1 MSARLATEKPISIK
15 DQLPP
20 KTGRRYIVVGGGGFL
35 GTWIARQLLER
46 GEDHKRVRLLD
57 LNPPHNYAIKDALLG
72 GVQFIKID
80 VADPVSLKAGF
91 NAPWDDRH
99 LIRDGEP
106 EPEITVFHTAANI
119 RFYERHTM
127 FLDRSTRVNVA
138 GTQNVIDAARS
149 VGATVLIY
157 TSSGS
162 VGVRDTRLLLW
173 PWESEPKHF
182 VQLIDGDDERCIPK
196 RHEDFFSNYAAS
208 KWEAEKLVRG
218 ADKLPTGTT
227 ENGRVLRTGCI
238 RPGNGIFGPGG
249 DFLCGYYL
257 SKGGVPNW
265 NGNVMQSFSYVE
277 NCACAHLCYEQ
288 RLIELQSPSQIKKN
302 PDIGGQAFY
311 ISDPGPIPT
320 YGDVFT
326 VLSTLC
332 DGECHFPSMSPTVML
347 IFAHLIEGY
356 YILRHTLI
364 TSTWSLSRLIAHK
377 LLPPVQGDLLT
388 FQPSLFTLTSVHMI
402 FDDSR
407 ARLSPEKGGLGFKG
421 AWTTLEGVYKTC
433 DEHKSSMGRSNAR
446 IKGWIEGEGDGSG
459 KWEPIKGR

>member
-1 MSARLATEKPISIK
+1 MT
-15 DQLPP
+15 
-20 KTGRRYIVVGGGGFL
+20 
-35 GTWIARQLLER
+35 R

-57 LNPPHNYAIKDALLG
+57 LSPPHNYAIKDALLR

-80 VADPVSLKAGF
+80 VTDPISLKAGF
-91 NAPWDDRH
+91 NTPWDDRH

-106 EPEITVFHTAANI
+106 APEITVFHTAANI
-119 RFYERHTM
+119 RFYERHAM

-149 VGATVLIY
+149 IGATALIY

-162 VGVRDTRLLLW
+162 VGLRDTRLLLW

-182 VQLIDGDDERCIPK
+182 VQPIDEDDERCVPK
-196 RHEDFFSNYAAS
+196 RHGDFFSNYAAS
-208 KWEAEKLVRG
+208 KWEAEKLIRR
-218 ADKLPTGTT
+218 ADKLPTGAT
-227 ENGRVLRTGCI
+227 ENGKVLRTGCI

-249 DFLCGYYL
+249 DFMCGYYL
-257 SKGGVPNW
+257 SRGGVPTW
-265 NGNVMQSFSYVE
+265 NTNVMQSFSYVE

-302 PDIGGQAFY
+302 PDIGGQSFY
-311 ISDPGPIPT
+311 ISDPGPIPI
-320 YGDVFT
+320 YGDVYT
-326 VLSTLC
+326 ALSTLC
-332 DGECHFPSMSPTVML
+332 DGECHFTSVSLTGML

-364 TSTWSLSRLIAHK
+364 TSTWSLSRLIAQK
-377 LLPPVQGDLLT
+377 LLPPVQGDLLI
-388 FQPSLFTLTSVHMI
+388 FQPSTFTLTSVHMM

-407 ARLSPEKGGLGFKG
+407 ARLSPEKGGLGYKG

-433 DEHKSSMGRSNAR
+433 DEHKSSMGRSNASPHSVGFMKVKAMEVVNGSQLKVV
-446 IKGWIEGEGDGSG
+446 KGETTVEIGPIEVMTV
-459 KWEPIKGR
+459 KP